1 MKFDTV
7 KIVIVFQTKKGGK
20 KMSQISNKYF
30 TTIDYKLLDKKTAY
44 KGKRIVVQ
52 ELHFKNPR
60 TDEILYREHV
70 LAGHAAIIMPI
81 MEDGSLL
88 MIREPRTPIG
98 KTVLAFPAGMIE
110 EGETPEEGA
119 IRELEEETGYRAQSI
134 KKMREVYP
142 AIGYSNEKTIIFLAK
157 DLVKT
162 HRHLDETE
170 DIEVVKVPM
179 EEAKLMLDNNEIITS
194 SETVA
199 LLHYFMYEDK

>member
-1 MKFDTV
+1 
-7 KIVIVFQTKKGGK
+7 
-20 KMSQISNKYF
+20 MSQISNKYF

-199 LLHYFMYEDK
+199 LLHYFMYEAKG